1 MTEDSRP
8 ASPVSESESR
18 LSVRRLLPDTL
29 AKFLA
34 ELLVLAFVGTLALVA
49 RYYDSPVA
57 WTVFFGAVALVSLA
71 LLLVVWR
78 SPRNQQAAQLKAVS
92 PPSSQAYKGASEIH
106 IGSSKPV
113 YLGIDVGRH
122 QISHGLLRV
131 PGTLP
136 QDLPVRELEVIQE
149 RRLDNET
156 RGSRIYDD
164 LAAILRHLE
173 INRLDGLGVGL
184 PGQVDSRNGRMV
196 GTPAG
201 WKNVENFRHELAIR
215 LSTDDRCMHLF
226 GIPNHATT
234 HERLQAVERRV
245 RLDNDVNCAARA
257 ILNERFQDSD
267 WQNFACVYVGRTGVG
282 GGLVLNRRMYYGS
295 DGAAGEV
302 GHITVDFLP
311 DAFRPRC
318 ECGRDLDAL
327 HLQSMA
333 SGDGLVDLAAKL
345 DPAKYRR
352 LSEAAQ
358 RDGQGD
364 EIFALATVLRTDGDH
379 FHGALGD
386 LATDETMREYLHA
399 LLQEHTRYLSIG
411 LATML
416 NVLDLDHI
424 VLGGG
429 VIDGLWNATVETE
442 RGMTGYCDELI
453 RQVGERSLDVQQQDM
468 YQKISAVDRISRK
481 TYSWQGAALTFCDSS
496 HVA

>member
-1 MTEDSRP
+1 MTEHPPSTSSKPELD
-8 ASPVSESESR
+8 SR
-18 LSVRRLLPDTL
+18 LSFRRLLPDTI
-29 AKFLA
+29 AKFVA
-34 ELLVLAFVGTLALVA
+34 ELLVLAFLGTLALGA
-49 RYYDSPVA
+49 RFYDSVVA
-57 WTVFFGAVALVSLA
+57 WTIFFAVLALV
-71 LLLVVWR
+71 LLVLLVIVWR
-78 SPRNQQAAQLKAVS
+78 SPRRRQTSGQQNDIHPPLPQDYDPGPVRIGAA
-92 PPSSQAYKGASEIH
+92 
-106 IGSSKPV
+106 KPV
-113 YLGIDVGRH
+113 YVGFDVGRH

-131 PGTLP
+131 FPNVSG
-136 QDLPVRELEVIQE
+136 DLPVRELEVIQE
-149 RRLDNET
+149 RRHDKKT

-164 LAAILRHLE
+164 LVATVRHLE
-173 INRLDGLGVGL
+173 TDRLDGLGVGL
-184 PGQVDSRNGRMV
+184 PGQVDPRNGRLV

-201 WKNVENFRHELAIR
+201 WKNVECFRHELAIR

-234 HERLQAVERRV
+234 HERIQVIERLV

-257 ILNERFQDSD
+257 LLNEHFHDSD

-282 GGLVLNRRMYYGS
+282 GGLVLNRSMYYGS
-295 DGAAGEV
+295 DRAAGEV
-302 GHITVDFLP
+302 GHITVDFMP

-327 HLQSMA
+327 HLQSLA

-352 LSEAAQ
+352 LAEAAEH
-358 RDGQGD
+358 DGQGD
-364 EIFALATVLRTDGDH
+364 EIFALATVLRTDSDL
-379 FHGALGD
+379 HGALGD
-386 LATDETMREYLHA
+386 LAADATMREYLYA
-399 LLQEHTRYLSIG
+399 LLQEHTRYLSIA

-429 VIDGLWNATVETE
+429 VIDGLWNAIVETE
-442 RGMTGYCDELI
+442 SGMKGYCDELI

-496 HVA
+496 HDG